1 MENQA
6 ESTSQTQASTTS
18 RVKGKYV
25 FKINKR
31 ATILTIIVLVV
42 LGALFYFKGLFVAAI
57 VDGKPISRLKVIKE
71 LEKTSGQQALDALVV
86 KQLINAEA
94 SKAGIAVSQEDI
106 DAEIKTLEERISK
119 QGGTLEL
126 LLAQQGINQ
135 NQFREQISLQKKLE
149 KILGDK
155 MQVTDE
161 EVNQYFTQNKITP
174 PAGVSEDE
182 IKNQIRAQLKNQKF
196 GTEADKFI
204 TELRAKASIQYY
216 VKYGKPESEPE
227 PVQESPVSTET
238 PAETQN
244 PQETK

>member
-1 MENQA
+1 MENQTG
-6 ESTSQTQASTTS
+6 EISQTQTSVTS
-18 RVKGKYV
+18 RAKGKYV

-31 ATILTIIVLVV
+31 TTLLTIIILAV
-42 LGALFYFKGLFVAAI
+42 LGVLLYFKGLFIAAI
-57 VDGKPISRLKVIKE
+57 VDGKPISRFEVIKE
-71 LEKTSGQQALDALVV
+71 LENTSGQQALDALVV
-86 KQLINAEA
+86 KQLISAEA
-94 SKAGIAVSQEDI
+94 SKAGIAISQEDI
-106 DAEIKTLEERISK
+106 DAEIKNLEDRITK

-149 KILGDK
+149 KILENSI
-155 MQVTDE
+155 QVSDE
-161 EVNQYFTQNKITP
+161 EVNKYFTENKITP

-196 GTEADKFI
+196 GMEADKWV
-204 TELRAKASIQYY
+204 TNHKSQASIQYY
-216 VKYGKPESEPE
+216 VWYGKSEPE
-227 PVQESPVSTET
+227 PVQEPPVSTEA